1 MNRRELLRRAML
13 SAGLAATGSLN
24 NLAAWAEEP
33 AAKKKEN
40 QPGDAKK
47 KILLI
52 GGNPDHPPGTHLYM
66 RECELLAKCL
76 RQTPGVEVVV
86 SNGWPK
92 DEKML
97 EGLAAI
103 ACYSNPGG
111 NHLFGKGHAEKADA
125 LLKSGVGFAALHWG
139 TGVRDSKNEKLD
151 EKYIDTLG
159 GAFGEWS
166 AFVFSASRIKQLEPK
181 HPICRGWTD
190 FDLKDEW
197 YLNMRLKPEVKPL
210 AQVHYEDK
218 KRSVDQVVMWTY
230 ERKDSNGGRSFAN
243 TLGHYHENFGME
255 PIRKSMLN
263 GILWTA
269 HLEIPEKGA
278 QCEIT
283 PDDMKL

>member
-1 MNRRELLRRAML
+1 MNRRELLRRTML
-13 SAGLAATGSLN
+13 SAGAAAVGSLRGWV
-24 NLAAWAEEP
+24 AWADEP
-33 AAKKKEN
+33 KL
-40 QPGDAKK
+40 DAPKK
-47 KILLI
+47 KIVLI

-76 RQTPGVEVVV
+76 GQTPGIDAVV

-92 DEKML
+92 DDKVL
-97 EGLAAI
+97 EGVSALVF
-103 ACYSNPGG
+103 YSNPGAE
-111 NHLFGKGHAEKADA
+111 HLLAPDHAEKAES
-125 LLKSGVGFAALHWG
+125 LLKSGVGLAALHWG
-139 TGVRDSKNEKLD
+139 TGIGDSKNARLV

-166 AFVFSASRIKQLEPK
+166 RYVFSPSRIKQLDSK
-181 HPICRGWTD
+181 NPICRGWSD

-210 AQVHYEDK
+210 AQVRYEEKDQPA
-218 KRSVDQVVMWTY
+218 VDQVVMWTY

-255 PIRKSMLN
+255 PVRKSMLN

-269 HLEIPEKGA
+269 HCEIPEGGA
-278 QCEIT
+278 PCAIT
-283 PDDMKL
+283 AEDTKL